1 MLKFKCV
8 ELALIIVQSSYNS
21 FLEFLCKA
29 LFENINAVCSYFFF
43 LDEAIS
49 TLRITNTRATERR
62 NLLVTLTASSLRP
75 GVYLFCSSFTRVP
88 SKVSMN

>member
-1 MLKFKCV
+1 MLK
-8 ELALIIVQSSYNS
+8 NTD
-21 FLEFLCKA
+21 
-29 LFENINAVCSYFFF
+29 NVCSYFFF

-62 NLLVTLTASSLRP
+62 NLRVTLTASSLRP
-75 GVYLFCSSFTRVP
+75 GVYLFCNSFTSVP